1 MRAPGALWTSLH
13 VLGWALYLGGA
24 ATMEVVW
31 RPAQR
36 DIPPG
41 QTAVLCQRMGLR
53 YRWLALSS
61 LVVIAVSG
69 VAGLAD
75 LGYLSTSRPFLRPP
89 LVLSSSY
96 GRTMLAGAAG
106 LGMAAGKLR
115 NPLWSLTIP
124 LALAVS
130 GAAFLVHEQND
141 WLFSRSAFVHHACG
155 WVLLASAG
163 VALALTFRPR
173 STALATAFAL
183 TLVVIAV
190 ILYADRDVAPVF
202 GHLSPD
208 AGAARR

>member
-1 MRAPGALWTSLH
+1 MT
-13 VLGWALYLGGA
+13 
-24 ATMEVVW
+24 T
-31 RPAQR
+31 
-36 DIPPG
+36 
-41 QTAVLCQRMGLR
+41 
-53 YRWLALSS
+53 LALMPPPEHVHWWFATGVLLLGLCMLARAIVGADVWNRRTWRRYLWPS
-61 LVVIAVSG
+61 LVFTLGVLLWPVTVFFTSSTMHTIAHASWAQV
-69 VAGLAD
+69 
-75 LGYLSTSRPFLRPP
+75 
-89 LVLSSSY
+89 
-96 GRTMLAGAAG
+96 TMLAGAAG

-115 NPLWSLTIP
+115 SPLWSLTVP

-173 STALATAFAL
+173 SIALATAFAL